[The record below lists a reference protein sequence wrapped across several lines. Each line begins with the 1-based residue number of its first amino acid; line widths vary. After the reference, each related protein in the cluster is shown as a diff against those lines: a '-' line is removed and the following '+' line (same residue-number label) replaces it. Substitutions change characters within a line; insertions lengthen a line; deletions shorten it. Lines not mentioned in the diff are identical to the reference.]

1 VVKIVLANPAP
12 PDRLAEFQKAY
23 PDVQF
28 VNAPSRDQAVKLVED
43 ADAFFGG
50 MTDEEFKAA
59 KKLKWIQSPSAGVE
73 WMWKIPSIGESQVV
87 VTNARGAHAAT
98 IAEHTF
104 ALLLGLTRAIKL
116 HYDYMAKH
124 EWVRGEMGKHLSGI
138 KGLTMGII
146 GFGNIGRNIGRRAA
160 AFEMN
165 VLAVDAHPGAPGDG
179 VKEVW
184 PLEQLNDMCREA
196 DVLVI
201 SAPITPQTRG
211 MVGRD
216 QMNAMKKGSYVV
228 AVSRGGI
235 VDEPALIEA
244 LKSGHLA
251 GAGLDVQATEPMPKD
266 DPLWDA
272 PNIIVTPHDSGASR
286 LTTDLMWSIFHEN
299 VGKFVKG
306 EALTNTV
313 DKKLGY

>member
-1 VVKIVLANPAP
+1 MVKIVLAGPPPAE
-12 PDRLAEFQKAY
+12 RLAQFQQAY
-23 PDVQF
+23 PSVQF
-28 VNAPSRDQAVKLVED
+28 VAAPKRDEAIKLVED

-50 MTDEEFKAA
+50 ITDEEFKAA
-59 KKLKWIQSPSAGVE
+59 KKLRWVQSPSAGVE
-73 WMWKIPSIGESQVV
+73 WMWKIPTIADSSVT

-104 ALLLGLTRAIKL
+104 AMLLGLTRAIKL
-116 HYDYMAKH
+116 HYDRQAKK
-124 EWVRGEMGKHLSGI
+124 EWVRGELSRHLTGI

-160 AFEMN
+160 AFEMD

-184 PLEQLNDMCREA
+184 PLEKLNEMCRLS

-211 MVGRD
+211 LIGAK
-216 QMNAMKKGSYVV
+216 QIQAMKPASYLMVM
-228 AVSRGGI
+228 SRGNI
-235 VDEPALIEA
+235 VDEAAAIDL

-251 GAGLDVQATEPMPKD
+251 GAGFDVTHVEPLPSD
-266 DPLWDA
+266 DPLWKA
-272 PNIIVTPHDSGASR
+272 PNVLLTPHDSGASK
-286 LTTDLMWSIFHEN
+286 LTTDLMWSIFFEN
-299 VGKFVKG
+299 VGHFVKN
-306 EALTNTV
+306 EPLTNTV